1 MCTSE
6 LVYSVMRRV
15 IERNE
20 QNYNFESDR
29 SFTRFT
35 FLVLEI
41 SIIFSSSYRFVPFG
55 QTNHVEHVIQSLQ

>member
-29 SFTRFT
+29 SYAIYIPYFWIYF
-35 FLVLEI
+35 
-41 SIIFSSSYRFVPFG
+41 IFSSSYRFVPFE